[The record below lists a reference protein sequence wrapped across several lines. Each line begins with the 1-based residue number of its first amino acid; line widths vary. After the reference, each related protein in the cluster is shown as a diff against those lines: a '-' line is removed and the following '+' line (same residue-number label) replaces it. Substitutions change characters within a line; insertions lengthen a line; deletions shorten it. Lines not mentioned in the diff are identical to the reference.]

1 MIKDE
6 EIARLI
12 RDSLNQRPANKMETQ
27 GQPDG
32 MDTVDQAGAYQV
44 YEVTYERS
52 VRVGK
57 TVLARFLGRQEARE
71 LVRQY
76 RNALGYHEVIEK
88 GYGFEKMEDASD
100 DME

>member
-6 EIARLI
+6 ESARLI
-12 RDSLNQRPANKMETQ
+12 RNSLNHRSTDKKEAQ
-27 GQPDG
+27 GQPDD
-32 MDTVDQAGAYQV
+32 MDTVDESGAYQV
-44 YEVTYERS
+44 YEITYERS

-57 TVLARFLGRQEARE
+57 TVLARYLGRQEARE

-100 DME
+100 DVE

>member
-6 EIARLI
+6 EITRIIRGSLESRTTDKKETLI
-12 RDSLNQRPANKMETQ
+12 QQED
-27 GQPDG
+27 
-32 MDTVDQAGAYQV
+32 MDTVDESGAYQV
-44 YEVTYERS
+44 YEITYERS

-57 TVLARFLGRQEARE
+57 TVLARYLGRQEARE
-71 LVRQY
+71 LVRQH

-100 DME
+100 EL